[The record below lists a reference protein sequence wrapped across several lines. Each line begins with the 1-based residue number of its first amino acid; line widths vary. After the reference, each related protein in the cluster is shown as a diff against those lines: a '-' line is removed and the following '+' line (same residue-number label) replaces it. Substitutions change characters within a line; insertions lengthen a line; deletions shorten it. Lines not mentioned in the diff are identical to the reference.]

1 MMEAGHPAGQDI
13 QKREEEEEARE
24 RMLHEQAKIQQ
35 HYKRLVQQRQE
46 TENNGGGGG
55 MPPPPPPFGPGA
67 SEDVYSGEAT
77 LPASLAA
84 ARPGS
89 RTGITG
95 TPSDPRFANFEE
107 IQRHLSRRPA
117 QYHSQVRVVIY
128 WPIPWHGFKKIVFV
142 EQTWTKISSS

>member
-1 MMEAGHPAGQDI
+1 MPDGFQILGPETSNA

-24 RMLHEQAKIQQ
+24 RMLNEQAKIQQ

-46 TENNGGGGG
+46 SENNINGG
-55 MPPPPPPFGPGA
+55 MPPPPPPPQFPG
-67 SEDVYSGEAT
+67 SEDVYNGDAN

-117 QYHSQVRVVIY
+117 QYHSQVSTSMFSTSQY
-128 WPIPWHGFKKIVFV
+128 AN
-142 EQTWTKISSS
+142 

>member
-1 MMEAGHPAGQDI
+1 MVELSAQQQRG
-13 QKREEEEEARE
+13 EEEEARE

-46 TENNGGGGG
+46 TEKGGGG
-55 MPPPPPPFGPGA
+55 MGPPPPPPPYPGER
-67 SEDVYSGEAT
+67 SEEVYSGEAN

-117 QYHSQVRVVIY
+117 QYHSQVSGDRLLA
-128 WPIPWHGFKKIVFV
+128 GFRIRIHFFRIRIQRLRL
-142 EQTWTKISSS
+142 ETNPDPGL